1 MVWYRTI
8 LFCKQ
13 YLIDN
18 YMRKLKQRR
27 NQLQDELYDL
37 HFAEPS
43 PEVYRQRRSE
53 IEYEL
58 ATIEEAMEFEEKL
71 NPMRVGLII
80 FAVAGVLAVLI
91 TYLFA

>member
-1 MVWYRTI
+1 
-8 LFCKQ
+8 
-13 YLIDN
+13 
-18 YMRKLKQRR
+18 MRKLKQKR
-27 NQLQDELYDL
+27 NRLQDELYEL

-58 ATIEEAMEFEEKL
+58 ACIEEAIEFEEKL
-71 NPMRVGLII
+71 NPMRAGLIV
-80 FAVAGVLAVLI
+80 FAIAGALAILI

>member
-1 MVWYRTI
+1 
-8 LFCKQ
+8 
-13 YLIDN
+13 
-18 YMRKLKQRR
+18 MRKLKQRR

-80 FAVAGVLAVLI
+80 FAVAGILAVLI